1 MFKIKQ
7 KSNVYNFYNILYKE
21 ILFYDEIRFVLF
33 KNLYS
38 NIIDIMKIKR
48 LIILYFDLEKFSSQI
63 QNK

>member
-21 ILFYDEIRFVLF
+21 ILFYDEIRFVLL

>member
-21 ILFYDEIRFVLF
+21 ILFYDEIRFVLL

-38 NIIDIMKIKR
+38 NIIDITWK
-48 LIILYFDLEKFSSQI
+48 
-63 QNK
+63 